1 MQKTNSRNPL
11 VLVVE
16 DDEDTRYV
24 TRSALENGGFR
35 VCEAENGDEAIVMAA
50 REQPDAILMD
60 ISMPS
65 MNGLTATARIRQQE
79 NLATIPIIAVTA
91 HHESDLR
98 ADAEACGFTAY
109 VTKPVD
115 FDWLVDFIR
124 VLLGSTD
131 TQPKPNSVASKDNR

>member
-1 MQKTNSRNPL
+1 MKEINSQNPM

-24 TRSALENGGFR
+24 TRAALEAGGYR
-35 VCEAENGDEAIVMAA
+35 VCEAENGDEAIAMAA

-65 MNGLTATARIRQQE
+65 MNGLTATARIRGLE
-79 NLATIPIIAVTA
+79 NLRTIPIIALTA
-91 HHESDLR
+91 HHETELR

-109 VTKPVD
+109 VTKPID
-115 FDWLVDFIR
+115 YNWLVDFIG
-124 VLLGSTD
+124 LLLS
-131 TQPKPNSVASKDNR
+131 SKDTANA